1 MERMGTGTG
10 AGEGRLGSAG
20 GLLAEL
26 LDARTY
32 RTALYLLLALPA
44 GGLITG
50 LLVGGVVAGV
60 LTLWLL
66 IGAAFLLGTLWLVGG
81 LGDLQRLLA
90 GLLGVRF
97 ARPLPPEYPG
107 VLPWL
112 RATLADPV
120 TYRTLLF
127 HLIQLPLALLC
138 WLVVGTLAAVCL
150 LGLASPLWLMNPGAL
165 PVMWGE
171 WTLRPSPLGVLGLLL
186 LGAGGLVVTAGVV
199 NLLGRMWTRLA
210 VALLAR
216 DPGAEAA
223 RREVVALR
231 RAAGRVALGDDL
243 GATLQDLTA
252 QARAAS
258 TAHAVALVAPD
269 GTLRAGSG
277 PDAQALGGRPDRR
290 PAPGE
295 ADVRRSVDG
304 ALLATLPVA
313 LPPSAGVPDGG
324 VLRALYAP
332 GVRPGSEELAFLLSI
347 ADHAGTALHAAQL
360 IERAG
365 ARAGEQE
372 RARLARELHDSV
384 AQALYG
390 ITLGAKTARATL
402 ELDPE
407 RTRAS
412 LEYTIRL
419 AEGGVSEMKAL
430 LFSLRPDALEEGGLV
445 AALRQHAHALE
456 ARHGLTVHAELKT
469 EPRLGPD
476 AQAAAYRVAQEAMHN
491 IVKHARA
498 TQVWLD
504 VHEDGQQ
511 VILSVRDD
519 GRGFD
524 PAAPRSGTL
533 GQRSMR
539 ERAAGVG
546 GGLEVRSAPGAGT
559 QVTLRLPVDAPV
571 QAELRLPPG
580 PESAPPSGEPSAA
593 SGSTAPDL
601 PAPRGSR

>member
-1 MERMGTGTG
+1 MMERMSDGA
-10 AGEGRLGSAG
+10 AGEGSLARPG

-26 LDARTY
+26 LDPRTY

-44 GGLITG
+44 GVLVTG
-50 LLVGGVVAGV
+50 LLVGGVVGGV

-66 IGAAFLLGTLWLVGG
+66 VGAAFLLGTLWLVGG

-90 GLLGVRF
+90 GLLGLSF

-107 VLPWL
+107 VLAWL

-138 WLVVGTLAAVCL
+138 WLVVGA
-150 LGLASPLWLMNPGAL
+150 LGLACVLGLGSPLWLLNPGAW
-165 PVMWGE
+165 PVVWGE
-171 WTLRPSPLGVLGLLL
+171 WTLRPSALAVLGLLL
-186 LGAGGLVVTAGVV
+186 VGAGSLVLTAGVV

-210 VALLAR
+210 VALLSR

-243 GATLQDLTA
+243 GATLLDLTA

-258 TAHAVALVAPD
+258 TAHAVALIAPD
-269 GTLRAGSG
+269 GSLRAGSG
-277 PDAQALGGRPDRR
+277 PRAEALAGVPDPR

-304 ALLATLPVA
+304 ALLATLPVS
-313 LPPSAGVPDGG
+313 LPTSAGVPDGG

-332 GVRPGSEELAFLLSI
+332 GVRPGGEELAFLLSI

-402 ELDPE
+402 ALDPA
-407 RTRAS
+407 RTRES

-456 ARHGLTVHAELKT
+456 ARHGLLVHAELRT
-469 EPRLGPD
+469 EPRLNPD

-491 IVKHARA
+491 VVKHARA
-498 TQVWLD
+498 GQVWLD
-504 VHEDGQQ
+504 ILDDGAH
-511 VILSVRDD
+511 VTLSVRDD

-524 PAAPRSGTL
+524 PQAQSPGTL

-546 GGLEVRSAPGAGT
+546 GRLDVSSAPGQGT
-559 QVTLRLPVDAPV
+559 CVTL
-571 QAELRLPPG
+571 E
-580 PESAPPSGEPSAA
+580 
-593 SGSTAPDL
+593 L
-601 PAPRGSR
+601 PAAVGVPALSPEVSA